1 MKKSMK
7 IFINSVLI
15 LLSLAICYKGVRA
28 QVNSV
33 DDSDSIYLEEAEDEG
48 SRNIPESLLAG
59 MPVLEKAKSA
69 FIIDGENGQIL
80 YSHSSD
86 QEVEVADLT
95 KLLTIYLVYQALDQ
109 NKIELDQ
116 EVWIS
121 DRVYEMSQDY
131 NIPNVPLRQDI
142 SYTIEELLQAASV
155 SSANGA
161 TLALAELVGGTEKNF
176 VKIMKDQLDKWQIS
190 HYKIVNATGLSS
202 EYDPNEKDSNLSG
215 EFNRLTAEAVATIA
229 YHLNAEYPE
238 FIKNSSIAKMLFQEG
253 SSDEF
258 EINNPNKMISEADSQ
273 YAYDIIDG
281 MMVSSSPNDGY
292 SSVISAKR
300 GNFQTLVV
308 ILGVDEESAI
318 YQKNRHLVDY
328 SFNAYRVESVIKK
341 DHSANQIDAI
351 LVENGTKDHVELE
364 YKRDL
369 NLVVP
374 IIDTAPRLT
383 YTFVPNEDIKKFGY
397 ISAPVASG
405 IEVGK
410 VQVNIADYTLPVI
423 PSGTGNEVTV
433 VTGEDIAVATKMNQ
447 VWHAVQEN
455 IGKFWNSTRRYFTDL
470 FN

>member
-1 MKKSMK
+1 MK
-7 IFINSVLI
+7 ILISSVLI
-15 LLSLAICYKGVRA
+15 LLILAICYKGVRA
-28 QVNSV
+28 QVNSFN
-33 DDSDSIYLEEAEDEG
+33 DPSSIYPEEAEDEG
-48 SRNIPESLLAG
+48 NKNIPETLLAG
-59 MPVLEKAKSA
+59 MPVLEKAKGA

-80 YSHSSD
+80 YSHLSD
-86 QEVEVADLT
+86 QEVEVAAVS

-109 NKIELDQ
+109 NKIELSQ

-131 NIPNVPLRQDI
+131 DIPNVPLRQDI
-142 SYTIEELLQAASV
+142 PYKIEDLLQAATV
-155 SSANGA
+155 SSANSA

-176 VKIMKDQLDKWQIS
+176 VKIMRDQLDKWQIES
-190 HYKIVNATGLSS
+190 YNIVNATGLSS
-202 EYDPNEKDSNLSG
+202 QYDPNDKDSNLAG
-215 EFNRLTAEAVATIA
+215 EFNRLNAEAVATIA
-229 YHLNAEYPE
+229 YHLSVDYPQ
-238 FIKNSSIAKMLFQEG
+238 FIENSSIAKMLFQEG

-258 EINNPNKMISEADSQ
+258 EINNPNKMISEADSK

-281 MMVSSSPNDGY
+281 MVLGSSPKDGY

-300 GNFQTLVV
+300 GNFRTIVV

-318 YQKNRHLVDY
+318 YQKNKHLVDY
-328 SFNAYRVESVIKK
+328 SFNAYRVETVIKK
-341 DHSANQIDAI
+341 NNSASQVDAI
-351 LVENGTKDHVELE
+351 LVENGTKDHVDLE

-383 YTFVPNEDIKKFGY
+383 YTFDPNEDVKESGY
-397 ISAPVASG
+397 ISAPVSSG

-423 PSGTGNEVTV
+423 PSGSGNAVTV
-433 VTGEDIAVATKMNQ
+433 MTGEDIEVATKVNQ
-447 VWHAVQEN
+447 MWHAVQEN
-455 IGKFWNSTRRYFTDL
+455 IGKFWDSTRRYFTDL